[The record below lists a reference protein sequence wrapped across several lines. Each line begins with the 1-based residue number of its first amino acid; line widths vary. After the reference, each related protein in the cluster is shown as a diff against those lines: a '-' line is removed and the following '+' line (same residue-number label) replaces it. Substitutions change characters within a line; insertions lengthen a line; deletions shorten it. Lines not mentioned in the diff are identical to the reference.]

1 MQDSLANVQV
11 LAAGEALID
20 LVEQPDGS
28 FHAHAGGAAYNLARA
43 MALQGVDT
51 AYLNRLSA
59 DRFGARLAE
68 GLREAGVRMAGEA
81 VREPTSLAAV
91 QLDAQG
97 KASYAFYREGVA
109 DRVDDAQALIA
120 RSGRFGAL
128 RAVCTG
134 ALALLPEDQ
143 PRYLPWLRHA
153 RAQGWQVVVD
163 ANLRPAAAASL
174 QAYRESVRAALALAH
189 LVKASDEDLQVLL
202 PDIADPL
209 AAARALFALGPVEA
223 VALTRGAE
231 GATLLTRD
239 GRAWHARE
247 TAPLQIADT
256 VGAGDCFLA
265 GLLTGLLAEA
275 APAGARCSPITAE
288 RALARAV
295 ASASLCVQRAGCNP
309 PRRAEVAQWLARG
322 TVAVSP
328 AATQG

>member
-1 MQDSLANVQV
+1 MQDSLARVQL

-51 AYLNRLSA
+51 AYLNRLSD

-68 GLREAGVRMAGEA
+68 GLREAGVQMPGEP
-81 VREPTSLAAV
+81 VRQPTSLAVV

-97 KASYAFYREGVA
+97 KAGYGFYREGVA
-109 DRVDDAQALIA
+109 DRVDDAQALIE
-120 RSGRFGAL
+120 RSGRFDAL

-134 ALALLPEDQ
+134 ALALLPEDRS
-143 PRYLPWLRHA
+143 RYLPWLQHA

-174 QAYRESVRAALALAH
+174 PAYRDSVRAALALAH

-202 PDIADPL
+202 PDVADPL
-209 AAARALFALGPVEA
+209 AAARTLFALGPVEA

-231 GATLLTRD
+231 GATLLARD
-239 GRAWHARE
+239 GRTWHARE
-247 TAPLQIADT
+247 TASLRIADT

-265 GLLTGLLAEA
+265 GLLTGLLADGVS
-275 APAGARCSPITAE
+275 AGSHWSDETARS
-288 RALARAV
+288 ALARAV
-295 ASASLCVQRAGCNP
+295 SSASLCVQRAGCNP
-309 PRRAEVAQWLARG
+309 PRGDEVAPWLARG
-322 TVAVSP
+322 SVAVS
-328 AATQG
+328 AAVTGG